1 MTNAIISANLTGKRA
16 LVTGGA
22 SGIGLA
28 TVEAL
33 LRCGATVA
41 VNFLGGDP
49 RGPLVVET
57 LARDQG
63 KGPNGRVISA
73 PGDVANPKEAANM
86 VVRAIAD
93 LGGLDILINNAGTPA
108 TIEPIPFDDFD
119 AMTEDKWASILS
131 TNLIGPFRC
140 AKAAA
145 SALKA
150 SHGAIVNT
158 ASIAGL
164 GGQASSIAYAT
175 SKAGLINLTRNLAK
189 ALGPDVRVN
198 AVAPG
203 LTRTP
208 WTDPW
213 PAERKAK
220 SVENTAL
227 KRLVEPTDIAQAMI
241 FLAAHPAI
249 TGQTLVVDAG
259 RNL

>member
-1 MTNAIISANLTGKRA
+1 MITVDLAGKRA

-41 VNFLGGDP
+41 VNHLASDTRGTETVARLAKASGG
-49 RGPLVVET
+49 
-57 LARDQG
+57 
-63 KGPNGRVISA
+63 GRVVAA
-73 PGDVANPKEAANM
+73 PGDVSHPADAARM
-86 VVRAIAD
+86 VGKAIAD
-93 LGGLDILINNAGTPA
+93 LGGLDILINNAATPM
-108 TIEPIPFDDFD
+108 TVDPIPLEDFD
-119 AMTEDKWASILS
+119 AMTEEKWLKILQ
-131 TNLIGPFRC
+131 TNLVGPFRC

-145 SALKA
+145 SALRA
-150 SHGAIVNT
+150 SKGAIVNT

-164 GGQASSIAYAT
+164 GGQASSIAYAA

-189 ALGPDVRVN
+189 ALAPDVRVN

-213 PAERKAK
+213 PAERKAR

-227 KRLVEPTDIAQAMI
+227 KKLVEPADIADAMI
-241 FLAAHPAI
+241 FLAAHTAI
-249 TGQTLVVDAG
+249 TAHTLVVDCG

>member
-1 MTNAIISANLTGKRA
+1 MITADLAGKRA

-33 LRCGATVA
+33 VRCGALVA
-41 VNFLGGDP
+41 VNHLADDP
-49 RGPLVVET
+49 RGAEAIAAIN
-57 LARDQG
+57 ARGGQAIG
-63 KGPNGRVISA
+63 A
-73 PGDVANPKEAANM
+73 PGNVGDADDASRMMAK
-86 VVRAIAD
+86 AIDA

-108 TIEPIPFDDFD
+108 TIEPIPFEAFDD
-119 AMTEDKWASILS
+119 MTEERWQTILS

-145 SALKA
+145 SALRAAK
-150 SHGAIVNT
+150 GCIVNT

-189 ALGPDVRVN
+189 AFAPDVRVN

-203 LTRTP
+203 LTNTP
-208 WTDPW
+208 WTKPW
-213 PAERKAK
+213 PSSRKDK
-220 SVENTAL
+220 SVANTAL
-227 KRLVEPTDIAQAMI
+227 QRMVEPEDIADAMI
-241 FLAAHPAI
+241 FLCAQPAI
-249 TGQTLVVDAG
+249 TAQTIVVDCG